1 MEPIRFFQIASKQ
14 AEWLSVR
21 ESVVSTNIAN
31 VNTPGFRAKDITPF
45 SSMLDKSGTRVS
57 GADMS
62 MASTN
67 PLHLGG
73 MDRESFSSD
82 IKEDP
87 TSSVKITAS
96 GNNVSITQELMKSM
110 EVRQDYDLN
119 TGLVKSLNKMM
130 LEVVRK

>member
-31 VNTPGFRAKDITPF
+31 VNTPGYRAKDITPF
-45 SSMLDKSGTRVS
+45 KTMLDKGGTEMSGGQLGMVATSPV
-57 GADMS
+57 
-62 MASTN
+62 
-67 PLHLGG
+67 HFGG
-73 MDRESFSSD
+73 MGDPFAADISD
-82 IKEDP
+82 DADGSI
-87 TSSVKITAS
+87 KITSS
-96 GNNVSITQELMKSM
+96 GNNVAVTQEMMKSN

-119 TGLVKSLNKMM
+119 TGLVKSLNRMM